1 VPIDYHVRDAMLKYY
16 QRHMPKLAISF
27 GTKTPFYGRYRMIC
41 FTVHWFWSCVTA
53 TGEHWYC
60 EHCLNTE

>member
-1 VPIDYHVRDAMLKYY
+1 MLKYY

-60 EHCLNTE
+60 EHCL